1 MPDLEAVTEPAV
13 GQEAVGGEEADNGDH
28 QVEELA
34 EDEPK
39 VVDVVLVVDV
49 VTEEL
54 QRHTYMHYDVIGAI

>member
-1 MPDLEAVTEPAV
+1 MVPDLESVAEPAV
-13 GQEAVGGEEADNGDH
+13 GQESVGGEEADHGDH

-34 EDEPK
+34 EDEAK

-54 QRHTYMHYDVIGAI
+54 QRHTHIML